1 MLNTIIKTAV
11 IYILIIISMRIMG
24 KKLAGQL
31 QPYELVITLM
41 IAEIA
46 AAPIDSGD
54 TPMTAG
60 LIPTLTLLIVYSVF
74 SFLSLKS
81 RKIRVFFC
89 GRPSILISN
98 GKLMTEEFEKLSY
111 SLSDLME
118 QLRSAGYSDVRQICY
133 AILETNGELSILPYP
148 AETPPTAKMLGIR
161 TEKDS
166 IQLPIILDGDTVDF
180 GLSECG
186 FSRESLENWL
196 KKRKLGSISDIFL
209 LSVAKDGSYFCQRK
223 NGSIERG

>member
-98 GKLMTEEFEKLSY
+98 GKLMTEEFEKLSKKPLNAFFKFSEKQKELIKQTY
-111 SLSDLME
+111 DQNDSCSIIVRVKLSPTNKQKEIMHLTDSLLFKFGFLDENSFHITKGTPQYPLSLPCLVSD
-118 QLRSAGYSDVRQICY
+118 G
-133 AILETNGELSILPYP
+133 
-148 AETPPTAKMLGIR
+148 
-161 TEKDS
+161 
-166 IQLPIILDGDTVDF
+166 
-180 GLSECG
+180 
-186 FSRESLENWL
+186 
-196 KKRKLGSISDIFL
+196 
-209 LSVAKDGSYFCQRK
+209 
-223 NGSIERG
+223 